1 MNPENRPD
9 QHITSLQCDVK
20 TQLQIAVCHA
30 EKSTDEQLH
39 AARLAASP
47 AKRIGMVCR
56 LSESRGAHHP
66 CPHSPYLRKSRQ
78 LPCSCVD
85 RS

>member
-20 TQLQIAVCHA
+20 TQLRIAVCHA

-39 AARLAASP
+39 AARLAAHQQ
-47 AKRIGMVCR
+47 
-56 LSESRGAHHP
+56 SE
-66 CPHSPYLRKSRQ
+66 
-78 LPCSCVD
+78 
-85 RS
+85 